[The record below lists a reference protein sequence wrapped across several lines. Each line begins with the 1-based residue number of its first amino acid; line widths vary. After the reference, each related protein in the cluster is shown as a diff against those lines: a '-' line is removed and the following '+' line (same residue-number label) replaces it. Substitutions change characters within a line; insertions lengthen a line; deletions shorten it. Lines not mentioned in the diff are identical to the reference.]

1 MAMQC
6 LYQHTEERYMV
17 LGCIYLLSNLF
28 ISEDLSLFFG
38 GQLVLHI
45 PLVGR
50 YSRIGVLL

>member
-1 MAMQC
+1 
-6 LYQHTEERYMV
+6 MV